1 MSLFLHTAWVVIAV
15 VLGIA
20 QLWGIP
26 WLVQDVDLYRVWWGM
41 PFGWSMALL
50 VILNLVHIGTSINF
64 LIERK
69 K

>member
-15 VLGIA
+15 VLGLA

-26 WLVQDVDLYRVWWGM
+26 WLVQDVDLYRVWWGT
-41 PFGWSMALL
+41 PFAWSMLLL
-50 VILNLVHIGTSINF
+50 VSINIGHICVSINF